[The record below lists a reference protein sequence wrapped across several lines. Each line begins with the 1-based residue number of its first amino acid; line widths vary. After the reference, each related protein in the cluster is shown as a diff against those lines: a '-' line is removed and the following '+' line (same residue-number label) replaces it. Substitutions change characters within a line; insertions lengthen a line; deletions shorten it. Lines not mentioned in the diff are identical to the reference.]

1 MGLFEPLINGG
12 GGGGHEG
19 PHHNIVI
26 NAPMIIKFS
35 TGVKRDV
42 FCTVITKSLWRRYH
56 YVIMTS

>member
-12 GGGGHEG
+12 GRHEG
-19 PHHNIVI
+19 PLHNIVVV
-26 NAPMIIKFS
+26 APMIIKFS

-42 FCTVITKSLWRRYH
+42 YYTMIIKSLRRHYH